1 MLAKRGR
8 GFGKRKTIKE
18 NPTEFSVDQN
28 SGDAPIQ
35 FAKEEHGYFRKKIA
49 YHAFYEMLEL
59 SY

>member
-1 MLAKRGR
+1 M
-8 GFGKRKTIKE
+8 I
-18 NPTEFSVDQN
+18 DQN